1 MGTVINNRINRRAKR
16 RIIVVHEG
24 DQSDV
29 SLKERFYNLLNGI
42 SDHTPAWIKRIVSKI
57 VRPQVLLVLG
67 AITIAMLVAGIYYYN
82 ELARE
87 IDARLAGIS
96 FDNSV
101 GIFSSPFKVSNG
113 DRLSMADLTGYLH
126 AAGYQQTAN
135 SNEDDSIST
144 YSIDGDSIR
153 ISPSREATNR
163 FRLNNVRIK
172 LNKEDRIVS
181 LTSAQTDERLSS
193 AFIEGELLASVREGD
208 RSKKI
213 AVQFSNIPANL
224 KNAILAVEDRRFF
237 SHSGIDWRGIG
248 RALKADLG
256 QGEVVQGGSTLTQQ
270 LVKNAFL
277 SSDRTFSRK
286 LKEAAMALVLESR
299 LSKEQI
305 FEHYCNDIYLGQSGV
320 FAVHGF
326 AQAAQVYFDKE
337 IEALTLSESAFL
349 AGLIHAPNRY
359 TSHNDVTRAIERR
372 NRVLD
377 GMVEIEALNQT
388 EAEAAKQEPL
398 QLKKRAVQ
406 DEYGTTY
413 FIDYTQ
419 RFMDERGLSSRQ
431 QITTTM
437 DPRLQRAAYEAV
449 KRNSERLDKVFTRS
463 KKKGEAPEKV
473 QATLVALDA
482 HTGEILAMVGGRSY
496 DESQLN
502 RATDSMR
509 QPGST
514 FKPFVYA
521 AALGNRSYT
530 AASMLSDTP
539 QTFTFDGGRSE
550 YKPSD
555 YHGGFSNRDVTLREA
570 LARSLNVPTVELA
583 MRIGLGNIA
592 KLAETCGLD
601 KLRPYPSMALGTS
614 EVTPLALAGA
624 YTAFANDGVALRPIP
639 VKSAASASETQ
650 SSDKISATSSR
661 VFSPQVAYLMTNLM
675 QSVVDSG
682 TASKLRGMGIK
693 GAIAGKTG
701 TSNDGWFVGYTPNI
715 VCVAWVG
722 FDDNRDLHM
731 KASDAALPM
740 WADFMKQA
748 LDLRPGLGG
757 EAFTKP
763 GGMVT
768 VEIDPTTGYI
778 AGPDCSEHRQEIFIS
793 GTEPVAECSHQT
805 LAESDPTA
813 SPYDQFSSDS
823 ESSDAMSY
831 GQTTLDICV
840 ESGLV
845 ASLECKHVVKK
856 TFESGQEPREFCSG
870 EHSQTKPAQ
879 PPMIEPVTH
888 REGEKRE
895 GNNRPASNGANSYGT
910 SSSLR
915 PPNN

>member
-1 MGTVINNRINRRAKR
+1 MGTAINNLNQRARRR
-16 RIIVVHEG
+16 TVVVR
-24 DQSDV
+24 DV
-29 SLKERFYNLLNGI
+29 SLKGKLFNLPDI
-42 SDHTPAWIKRIVSKI
+42 ITDHTPRWIKRIAKKI
-57 VRPQVLLVLG
+57 FRPPVLLIMGSITIVLLVVG
-67 AITIAMLVAGIYYYN
+67 FYYYN

-87 IDARLAGIS
+87 IDTRLASAS

-101 GIFSSPFKVSNG
+101 GIFSSPFKVSIG
-113 DRLSMADLTGYLH
+113 DRLSLDELTGYLH
-126 AAGYQQTAN
+126 AAGYQQTAD
-135 SNEDDSIST
+135 SNDSVGT

-153 ISPSREATNR
+153 IIPSLEATTR
-163 FRLNNVRIK
+163 FRLNAVSLR
-172 LNKEDRIVS
+172 LNKEGRIVS
-181 LTSAQTDERLSS
+181 LTSAQTGERLNS
-193 AFIEGELLASVREGD
+193 ALIEGELLASVREGD
-208 RSKKI
+208 RRKKI
-213 AVQFSNIPANL
+213 EVQFSNIPGNL

-248 RALKADLG
+248 RALKADIN
-256 QGEVVQGGSTLTQQ
+256 QGGVVQGGSTITQQ
-270 LVKNAFL
+270 LIKNAFL

-286 LKEAAMALVLESR
+286 VKEAAMAVILESR

-305 FEHYCNDIYLGQSGV
+305 FTLYCNEIYLGQSGV

-326 AQAAQVYFDKE
+326 AQAAQVYFDKD
-337 IEALTLSESAFL
+337 IKDLTLGESAFL

-359 TSHNDVTRAIERR
+359 TLHNNGSLAVERR
-372 NRVLD
+372 NHVLE
-377 GMVEIEALNQT
+377 GMVKIEAIAQA

-398 QLKKRAVQ
+398 QLKKHSVQ

-419 RFMDERGLSSRQ
+419 RFMEERGLSSRQ

-473 QATLVALDA
+473 QAALVALDA
-482 HTGEILAMVGGRSY
+482 HTGEVLAMVGGRSY

-521 AALGNRSYT
+521 AALGSRSYT
-530 AASMLSDTP
+530 AASLLSDTP
-539 QTFTFDGGRSE
+539 QTFTFDGGRAE
-550 YKPSD
+550 YKPSN

-583 MRIGLGNIA
+583 MRIGMGNIA
-592 KLAETCGLD
+592 RLAEECGLD

-624 YTAFANDGVALRPIP
+624 YTSFANDGMALRPIP
-639 VKSAASASETQ
+639 VKSAVSANQNGSG
-650 SSDKISATSSR
+650 DKVSATGVR

-675 QSVVDSG
+675 QSVVDAG
-682 TASKLRGMGIK
+682 TASKLRAMGLK
-693 GAIAGKTG
+693 GAMAGKTG

-722 FDDNRDLHM
+722 FDDNRDLRM
-731 KASDAALPM
+731 KASEAALPM

-757 EAFTKP
+757 DAFTKP
-763 GGMVT
+763 GGLVT
-768 VEIDPTTGYI
+768 VEIDPATGYV
-778 AGPDCSEHRQEIFIS
+778 AGPDCPDHRQEIFIS
-793 GTEPVAECSHQT
+793 GTEPFAQCSHQT
-805 LAESDPTA
+805 EALADALT
-813 SPYDQFSSDS
+813 SPYEQFSTES
-823 ESSDAMSY
+823 ESQDAISY
-831 GQTTLDICV
+831 GQTTLDICS

-845 ASLECKHVVKK
+845 ASSQCEHVIKK
-856 TFESGQEPREFCSG
+856 TFESGHEPREFCNG
-870 EHSQTKPAQ
+870 EHYRPKPAE
-879 PPMIEPVTH
+879 PPVLEPITPP
-888 REGEKRE
+888 EGEKRKRD
-895 GNNRPASNGANSYGT
+895 GKPSGKSANSYNT

-915 PPNN
+915 PPNNLQ

>member
-1 MGTVINNRINRRAKR
+1 MGTAINSNLNQRARRR
-16 RIIVVHEG
+16 TVVVREADRG
-24 DQSDV
+24 DV
-29 SLKERFYNLLNGI
+29 SLKEKFFNLLDLI
-42 SDHTPAWIKRIVSKI
+42 SDHTPLWIKRIASKI
-57 VRPQVLLVLG
+57 FRPQFLLIMG
-67 AITIAMLVAGIYYYN
+67 AITLLLSVAGFYYYN

-87 IDARLAGIS
+87 IDARLAGTS

-101 GIFSSPFKVSNG
+101 GIFSSPFKVSTG
-113 DRLSMADLTGYLH
+113 DRLPLDELTGYLH
-126 AAGYQQTAN
+126 AAGYQQTAD
-135 SNEDDSIST
+135 SNDSVGT

-153 ISPSREATNR
+153 IIPSLEATNR
-163 FRLNNVRIK
+163 FRLNSVRIR
-172 LNKEDRIVS
+172 LNKEGRIVS
-181 LTSAQTDERLSS
+181 LTSAQTGERLNS
-193 AFIEGELLASVREGD
+193 AFIEGELLTSVREGN
-208 RSKKI
+208 RRKKI
-213 AVQFSNIPANL
+213 EVQFSNIPDNL

-237 SHSGIDWRGIG
+237 SHSGIDFYGIG

-256 QGEVVQGGSTLTQQ
+256 QGGVVQGGSTITQQ
-270 LVKNAFL
+270 LIKNAFL

-286 LKEAAMALVLESR
+286 VKEAAMAVILESR

-305 FEHYCNDIYLGQSGV
+305 FALYCNEIYLGQSGV

-359 TSHNDVTRAIERR
+359 TLHNDSSLAVERR
-372 NRVLD
+372 NRVLN
-377 GMVEIEALNQT
+377 GMVEIEAIAQA
-388 EAEAAKQEPL
+388 EADAAKQEPL
-398 QLKKRAVQ
+398 QLKKHSVQ

-419 RFMDERGLSSRQ
+419 RFLDERGLSSRQ

-473 QATLVALDA
+473 QAAMVALDA

-502 RATDSMR
+502 RVTDSMR

-521 AALGNRSYT
+521 AALGSRSYT
-530 AASMLSDTP
+530 AASLLSDTP
-539 QTFTFDGGRSE
+539 QTFAFDGGRAE
-550 YKPSD
+550 YKPSN

-583 MRIGLGNIA
+583 MRIGMGNIA
-592 KLAETCGLD
+592 KLAEECGLD

-624 YTAFANDGVALRPIP
+624 YTSFANDGMALRPVP
-639 VKSAASASETQ
+639 VKSAASASQ
-650 SSDKISATSSR
+650 DGSSDKVSATGVR

-693 GAIAGKTG
+693 GAMAGKTG

-722 FDDNRDLHM
+722 FDDNRDLRM

-757 EAFTKP
+757 DSFTKP
-763 GGMVT
+763 GGLVT
-768 VEIDPTTGYI
+768 VEIDPATGYV
-778 AGPDCSEHRQEIFIS
+778 AGPDCPDHRQELFIS
-793 GTEPVAECSHQT
+793 GTEPFAQCSHQT
-805 LAESDPTA
+805 EALADALT
-813 SPYDQFSSDS
+813 SPYEQFSSES
-823 ESSDAMSY
+823 ELQDVMSS

-845 ASLECKHVVKK
+845 ASSQCKHTIKK
-856 TFESGQEPREFCSG
+856 TFESGYEPRDFCRG
-870 EHSQTKPAQ
+870 EHDKAKPAE
-879 PPMIEPVTH
+879 PPMLDPITRPES
-888 REGEKRE
+888 EKR
-895 GNNRPASNGANSYGT
+895 
-910 SSSLR
+910 SSSGMSSSSR
-915 PPNN
+915 PPNEKQ

>member
-1 MGTVINNRINRRAKR
+1 MRRRTVIYSDT
-16 RIIVVHEG
+16 
-24 DQSDV
+24 DQQDL
-29 SLKERFYNLLNGI
+29 SLREKFVNLLDHI
-42 SDHTPAWIKRIVSKI
+42 SAHTPAPVRRIASKI
-57 VRPQVLLVLG
+57 FRPRVLLITG
-67 AITIAMLVAGIYYYN
+67 AILLVMLVVGVYYYK

-87 IDARLAGIS
+87 IDLRLAGAT

-101 GIFSSPFKVSNG
+101 SIFSSPFKVSTG
-113 DRLSMADLTGYLH
+113 DRLPVDELTGYLH
-126 AAGYQQTAN
+126 AAGYQQTAE
-135 SNEDDSIST
+135 SSDSVST
-144 YSIDGDSIR
+144 YSISGDSVR
-153 ISPSREATNR
+153 IIPSIEATTR
-163 FRLNNVRIK
+163 FRLNPVSIR
-172 LNKEDRIVS
+172 LNKEGRILS
-181 LTSAQTDERLSS
+181 LTSAQTGERLNS
-193 AFIEGELLASVREGD
+193 AFIEGELLASVHEGD

-213 AVQFSNIPANL
+213 AVQFSEIPDNL
-224 KNAILAVEDRRFF
+224 KKAILAVEDRRFF

-256 QGEVVQGGSTLTQQ
+256 QGEVVQGGSTITQQ
-270 LVKNAFL
+270 LIKNAFL

-286 LKEAAMALVLESR
+286 LKEAAMAVILESR

-305 FEHYCNDIYLGQSGV
+305 FALYCNEIYLGQSGV

-326 AQAAQVYFDKE
+326 GQAAQVYFDKD
-337 IEALTLSESAFL
+337 IEALTMSESAFL

-359 TSHNDVTRAIERR
+359 TSHNDTARAVERR

-377 GMVEIEALNQT
+377 GMVEINAVTPSES
-388 EAEAAKQEPL
+388 EAAKQEPL
-398 QLKKRAVQ
+398 QLKKHLVH

-413 FIDYTQ
+413 FLDYAQ
-419 RFMDERGLSSRQ
+419 RFMEERGLSSRQ

-449 KRNSERLDKVFTRS
+449 KRNSERLDKVFTRAR
-463 KKKGEAPEKV
+463 KKGETPEKV
-473 QATLVALDA
+473 QAAIVAIDA

-521 AALGNRSYT
+521 AALGSRSYT
-530 AASMLSDTP
+530 PASLLSDTP

-550 YKPSD
+550 YKPTN

-583 MRIGLGNIA
+583 MRIGMGNIA
-592 KLAETCGLD
+592 KLAEECGLD
-601 KLRPYPSMALGTS
+601 KLRPYPSMALGAS

-624 YTAFANDGVALRPIP
+624 YTSFANDGMALRPVP
-639 VKSAASASETQ
+639 VKSALSASQ
-650 SSDKISATSSR
+650 IGSDKVSATGVR

-682 TASKLRGMGIK
+682 TASKLRAMGLK
-693 GAIAGKTG
+693 GAMAGKTG

-722 FDDNRDLHM
+722 FDDNRDLQM

-740 WADFMKQA
+740 WADFMKQT

-757 EAFTKP
+757 DSFTKP
-763 GGMVT
+763 GGLVT
-768 VEIDPTTGYI
+768 VDIDPATGYV
-778 AGPDCSEHRQEIFIS
+778 AGPDCSEHRQEIFLS
-793 GTEPVAECSHQT
+793 GTEPFAQCSHQS
-805 LAESDPTA
+805 LAEADPSA
-813 SPYDQFSSDS
+813 SPYEQFSSETQED
-823 ESSDAMSY
+823 MSG
-831 GQTTLDICV
+831 GQTTLDICA

-845 ASLECKHVVKK
+845 ASSQCRRVIKK
-856 TFESGQEPREFCSG
+856 SFESGFEPREFCRG
-870 EHSQTKPAQ
+870 EHNQTRPAE
-879 PPMIEPVTH
+879 PPILEPVA
-888 REGEKRE
+888 RPEDEKR
-895 GNNRPASNGANSYGT
+895 NREDKPSRPGIT

-915 PPNN
+915 VPNANR